1 MRPPPSKYKMA
12 PLQLLPISF
21 SLELQRF
28 PPLLTYSQW
37 IYKKLLNLFV
47 YLFLLTVEVC
57 MSETCS
63 CTYDIFVKTDSL
75 MLKESDWCK
84 QPHWMF
90 TLFYFPVGPHLLS
103 HSTGK
108 EDGPFKYEGKE
119 V

>member
-1 MRPPPSKYKMA
+1 
-12 PLQLLPISF
+12 
-21 SLELQRF
+21 
-28 PPLLTYSQW
+28 
-37 IYKKLLNLFV
+37 
-47 YLFLLTVEVC
+47 
-57 MSETCS
+57 
-63 CTYDIFVKTDSL
+63 

-84 QPHWMF
+84 QLHRMF